1 MSLRWKLTLGFAAVT
16 LVLLVPSLFAAS
28 RLAQLREL
36 AVEGRSGHAA
46 AVAGIGRMQALLAE
60 LNRVERSYIVTGDS
74 ALGSAT
80 SSLADSLRVV
90 HRRLA
95 SSPYGELGIGLDPVV
110 HDVADRSDRIAEHMR
125 AGRIAEATAELQPMI
140 ARMATADAQLAAVAA
155 GVDAL
160 ARQEI
165 VRADDMTESARVQTL
180 VAVVIAL
187 LWSVILASLIT
198 HALTSPLRRL
208 SRGMAHVADGGFET
222 PSDLPYD
229 RRDEV
234 GELSTSF
241 RTMARRLA
249 DLDRV
254 KSEFFGIVSHEL
266 KTPLNVIRAYSEV
279 LQDELGDKAS
289 DFHRTL
295 LSDVMEQAQV
305 MGRRVSRLMDISRLS
320 AGTYQIAPEQVQIDD
335 FATQLRRA
343 WEMRAL
349 DHHVRYEVFVR
360 PSAPIS
366 VVMDVDIVRDEVIGN
381 LVSNALRYTP
391 VGGRVDVV
399 LSGDERG
406 VVFTV
411 TDTGPGIP
419 EEHRDLVFRK
429 HYTIDRRSVVG
440 SGLGLAIAKE
450 MVELH
455 GGLIQIEPS
464 PPGCGARFSV
474 ALPLVPTVAELEVP
488 TAELIGAPPARRDG
502 SAREGSSST
511 VHADDADGSP
521 EHGAVHEAVHEEGT
535 AKPGARESAA

>member
-1 MSLRWKLTLGFAAVT
+1 MSLRGKLILGFAAVG
-16 LVLLVPSLFAAS
+16 LVLLVPSLFAAT
-28 RLAQLREL
+28 RLAQLKEL

-60 LNRVERSYIVTGDS
+60 LNRVQRSFIATGDS
-74 ALGSAT
+74 ALGAAAESAV
-80 SSLADSLRVV
+80 DSLRAVQA
-90 HRRLA
+90 RFA
-95 SSPYGELGIGLDPVV
+95 SSPYGEVGAALEQVV
-110 HDVADRSDRIAEHMR
+110 VDVAERSERIATSMR
-125 AGRIAEATAELQPMI
+125 EGLVTEATMELQPLI
-140 ARMATADAQLAAVAA
+140 SRLGTADAQLAAVAA

-165 VRADDMTESARVQTL
+165 VRADQMTESARVQTL
-180 VAVVIAL
+180 VAVVLAF
-187 LWSVILASLIT
+187 LWSVVLASLIT

-249 DLDRV
+249 ELDRV

-266 KTPLNVIRAYSEV
+266 KTPLNAIRAYAEV
-279 LQDELGDKAS
+279 LQDELGDRAS

-295 LSDVMEQAQV
+295 LSDVMEQTQV

-320 AGTYQIAPEQVQIDD
+320 AGTYQIAPEHVQIDP
-335 FATQLRRA
+335 FAAQLRSA
-343 WEMRAL
+343 WELRAH
-349 DHHVRYEVFVR
+349 DHRVCFEVLVR
-360 PSAPIS
+360 PSAPLG
-366 VVMDVDIVRDEVIGN
+366 VVMDVEIVRDEVIGN
-381 LVSNALRYTP
+381 LVSNAIRHTP
-391 VGGRVDVV
+391 PFGRVDVV
-399 LSGDERG
+399 ITGDERG

-419 EEHRDLVFRK
+419 EEHRELVFRK
-429 HYTIDRRSVVG
+429 HYTVDRRSVVG

-450 MVELH
+450 MAELH
-455 GGLIQIEPS
+455 GGIIQLERS

-474 ALPLVPTVAELEVP
+474 ALPLVPRGADMEVP
-488 TAELIGAPPARRDG
+488 SPHLIGAAAQPSPSPVPTERDEK
-502 SAREGSSST
+502 SQA
-511 VHADDADGSP
+511 
-521 EHGAVHEAVHEEGT
+521 
-535 AKPGARESAA
+535 AKGPRESAA

>member
-1 MSLRWKLTLGFAAVT
+1 MSLKGKLILGFAAVT

-46 AVAGIGRMQALLAE
+46 AVAGLGRMQALLAE
-60 LNRVERSYIVTGDS
+60 LNRVERSFIATGDS
-74 ALGSAT
+74 ALGAAAESVV
-80 SSLADSLRVV
+80 DSLRAV
-90 HRRLA
+90 HARFVD
-95 SSPYGELGIGLDPVV
+95 SPYGELGAGLEPVV
-110 HDVADRSDRIAEHMR
+110 QDVVERSSRVARGMR
-125 AGRIAEATAELQPMI
+125 EGRIAEATAELQPMI
-140 ARMATADAQLAAVAA
+140 SRLATADAQLAAVAA

-165 VRADDMTESARVQTL
+165 VRADDMTEAARVQTL
-180 VAVVIAL
+180 IAVVIAL
-187 LWSVILASLIT
+187 LWSVLLASLIT

-234 GELSTSF
+234 GELATSF
-241 RTMARRLA
+241 RAMARRLA

-295 LSDVMEQAQV
+295 IEDVMEQAHV

-320 AGTYQIAPEQVQIDD
+320 AGTYQLAPEQVQIDD

-343 WEMRAL
+343 WEMRAH
-349 DHHVRYEVFVR
+349 DHRVHFEVVVR
-360 PSAPIS
+360 PSAPLS

-399 LSGDERG
+399 LTGDERG

-419 EEHRDLVFRK
+419 EDHRDLVFRK
-429 HYTIDRRSVVG
+429 HYTVDRRSVVG

-455 GGLIQIEPS
+455 GGLIQLEPS

-488 TAELIGAPPARRDG
+488 TPELIGAARTRRSDADPEARG
-502 SAREGSSST
+502 SAE
-511 VHADDADGSP
+511 
-521 EHGAVHEAVHEEGT
+521 
-535 AKPGARESAA
+535 PGLPPESAEGEADEDAEGGTRISAA

>member
-1 MSLRWKLTLGFAAVT
+1 MSLRSKLILGFAAVT

-60 LNRVERSYIVTGDS
+60 LNRVERSFIVTGDS
-74 ALGSAT
+74 AMGA
-80 SSLADSLRVV
+80 AARGVVDSLRAV
-90 HRRLA
+90 HARFAA
-95 SSPYGELGIGLDPVV
+95 SSYAELGVGLEPVV
-110 HDVADRSDRIAEHMR
+110 QDVAARSGRVDEHMR
-125 AGRIAEATAELQPMI
+125 EGRIAEATAELQPMVS
-140 ARMATADAQLAAVAA
+140 RLVTADAQLAAVAA

-180 VAVVIAL
+180 IAVVLAL

-266 KTPLNVIRAYSEV
+266 KTPLNVIRAYAEV

-295 LSDVMEQAQV
+295 LADVMEQAEV

-320 AGTYQIAPEQVQIDD
+320 AGTYQLAPEQVQIDD

-343 WEMRAL
+343 WEMRAH
-349 DHHVRYEVFVR
+349 DHRARFEVVVR
-360 PSAPIS
+360 PSAPLS
-366 VVMDVDIVRDEVIGN
+366 V
-381 LVSNALRYTP
+381 
-391 VGGRVDVV
+391 
-399 LSGDERG
+399 
-406 VVFTV
+406 
-411 TDTGPGIP
+411 
-419 EEHRDLVFRK
+419 
-429 HYTIDRRSVVG
+429 
-440 SGLGLAIAKE
+440 
-450 MVELH
+450 
-455 GGLIQIEPS
+455 
-464 PPGCGARFSV
+464 
-474 ALPLVPTVAELEVP
+474 
-488 TAELIGAPPARRDG
+488 
-502 SAREGSSST
+502 
-511 VHADDADGSP
+511 
-521 EHGAVHEAVHEEGT
+521 
-535 AKPGARESAA
+535 